1 MWGATGS
8 LDPDRSS
15 MNSSVQRS
23 FRFLERQAVTFRTE
37 FFSAF
42 NHANLFTDG
51 GVNSFNLL
59 SSNFGNIAST
69 INGNRQIKF
78 WLKYSF

>member
-1 MWGATGS
+1 MIFS
-8 LDPDRSS
+8 MRSI
-15 MNSSVQRS
+15 MQTC
-23 FRFLERQAVTFRTE
+23 LP
-37 FFSAF
+37 
-42 NHANLFTDG
+42 DG

-59 SSNFGNIAST
+59 NPNFGNIAST